1 MDVSQQI
8 AGAFSQAPFS
18 AGGWNRALNTM
29 ASLTRSMR
37 GQLIFMGQKHLQLN
51 ICTEVDETYH
61 ADFLSVQGYRRDVNW
76 RIGAEGAVGEIIH
89 EGHYDAV
96 RAIHTDEAYL
106 GHARRF
112 DAEFGIQT
120 VLARGASGTF
130 DLACLRTGAVGRSEE
145 ADRAVFTIAMQQA
158 RLAIRTQIAMEEQ
171 GAELLAGSLESL
183 RVAALLIDGQGRVCG
198 STPTVTAILA
208 SGAFRIKRRM
218 LAASHPR
225 DDALLQARL
234 AMVVREGSHSEPD
247 LWVRISGK
255 PCLVE
260 VNALPRQ
267 DWAFGFAPRAII
279 TFRFPVP
286 LGREDAVRLAAALPL
301 TMAEAEVVALLTAGL
316 PRSGVAAARGTSVAT
331 VNSQLRTIFSKCA
344 VQREAELVAL
354 AVTLLAP
361 R

>member
-8 AGAFSQAPFS
+8 SDVFSRAPFS
-18 AGGWNRALNTM
+18 KGGWNHALNTM
-29 ASLTRSMR
+29 AGLTRSMR
-37 GQLIFMGQKHLQLN
+37 GQLIFMGQKHLQFN
-51 ICTEVDETYH
+51 TCTQVDEAYH
-61 ADFLSVQGYRRDVNW
+61 ADFLSIQGYRRDVNW

-89 EGHYDAV
+89 EDHYDAV
-96 RAIHTDEAYL
+96 RATHTDEAYL
-106 GHARRF
+106 DHARRF

-120 VLARGASGTF
+120 VLGRGASGTF
-130 DLACLRTGAVGRSEE
+130 GLACLRTNADGRSDEE
-145 ADRAVFTIAMQQA
+145 DRAVFAIAMQQA
-158 RLAIRTQIAMEEQ
+158 RLAIRAQIAVEEQ
-171 GAELLAGSLESL
+171 GAELLAGSLDSL

-198 STPTVTAILA
+198 STPAATAILA
-208 SGAFRIKRRM
+208 SGAFRIAQRT
-218 LAASHPR
+218 LTGSHPR

-234 AMVVREGSHSEPD
+234 AMVVQEGWHSEAD
-247 LWVRISGK
+247 LWIRIADK

-267 DWAFGFAPRAII
+267 DWAFGFAPHAII
-279 TFRFPVP
+279 TFRFPIP

-316 PRSGVAAARGTSVAT
+316 PRSGVAAARGTSMAT
-331 VNSQLRTIFSKCA
+331 VTSQLRTIFSKCA